1 MNICEVGL
9 NHLGDDQ
16 LSWYYVNNLII
27 ANCDA
32 ITYQVREDG
41 FYKDKYE
48 NFELSF
54 EHYKEISKYCEE
66 HNVDLGIALGNPTL
80 VDKFIDIEPPND

>member
-16 LSWYYVNNLII
+16 LSWYYVTNLIT
-27 ANCDA
+27 AGCDA

-48 NFELSF
+48 NFVNSFQIIEEVYSKNKYLIKVKVNYSENKVKKLLS
-54 EHYKEISKYCEE
+54 EKNIS
-66 HNVDLGIALGNPTL
+66 G
-80 VDKFIDIEPPND
+80 